1 MENQLE
7 NILLVFPEFYFP
19 CSWSENVA
27 EIFQSQLSNSAD
39 TFPSSFLQYV
49 QLPVFYQQN

>member
-7 NILLVFPEFYFP
+7 NSLLVFPEFYFP

-27 EIFQSQLSNSAD
+27 EFFQSQLSNSAD
-39 TFPSSFLQYV
+39 IFPSSFLQYV
-49 QLPVFYQQN
+49 QLPVFY